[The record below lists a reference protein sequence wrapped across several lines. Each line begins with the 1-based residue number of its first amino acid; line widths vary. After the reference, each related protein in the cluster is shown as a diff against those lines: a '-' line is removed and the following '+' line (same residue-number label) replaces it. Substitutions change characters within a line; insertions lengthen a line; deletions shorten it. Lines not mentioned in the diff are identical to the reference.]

1 MIEFALVKC
10 TFSALNDPKW
20 QKYLPI
26 KLQEIK
32 STTRLENKMMVES
45 GDKNTFGDQVHDI
58 LNDLPKAIKVI
69 KDRKVFTKETKRYYR
84 DKALARSL
92 SL

>member
-1 MIEFALVKC
+1 MEFTIVKC

-20 QKYLPI
+20 PKYSPI
-26 KLQEIK
+26 KLHEIK
-32 STTRLENKMMVES
+32 RTTRLEKEMMVER
-45 GDKNTFGDQVHDI
+45 GEKNTFGDQAHDI
-58 LNDLPKAIKVI
+58 FNSLPKTITVI
-69 KDRKVFTKETKRYYR
+69 KDRKVFIKKSKRYYR

>member
-1 MIEFALVKC
+1 
-10 TFSALNDPKW
+10 
-20 QKYLPI
+20 
-26 KLQEIK
+26 
-32 STTRLENKMMVES
+32 MMVER

-58 LNDLPKAIKVI
+58 FNDLSKSIRVI
-69 KDRKVFTKETKRYYR
+69 KDRNVFIKETKRYR

>member
-1 MIEFALVKC
+1 MIEFVIVKC
-10 TFSALNDPKW
+10 TFSALNDLKW
-20 QKYLPI
+20 PKYLPI

-32 STTRLENKMMVES
+32 RTTRLENEMMVEC
-45 GDKNTFGDQVHDI
+45 GDKKTFGDQARDI
-58 LNDLPKAIKVI
+58 INDLPKAIRVI
-69 KDRKVFTKETKRYYR
+69 KERKVFIKETKRYYR